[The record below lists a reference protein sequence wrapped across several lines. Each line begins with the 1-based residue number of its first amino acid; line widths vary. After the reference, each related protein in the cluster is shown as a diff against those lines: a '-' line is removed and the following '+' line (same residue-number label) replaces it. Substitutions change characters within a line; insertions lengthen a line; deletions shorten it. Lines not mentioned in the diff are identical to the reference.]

1 MSRKKKSYNHFNLC
15 HKLKKFKEENEIC
28 LDFTFRNNQFISAK
42 RFHESMSPIQISSS
56 HPIPFEEK
64 VNISIKPKSLKSL
77 IIPSPLVLN
86 IKKGNN
92 EELLLNDIS
101 LKNYSS
107 TNSEENGNEIIES
120 FDNKDASNNNN
131 DDCYYIDENNF
142 IIMKEG
148 ANKMT
153 ILDILERNSKEITLS
168 NL

>member
-1 MSRKKKSYNHFNLC
+1 MSKKIKSYNHVNLC
-15 HKLKKFKEENEIC
+15 HKVKKFKEENEIC

-107 TNSEENGNEIIES
+107 TNSEENGTYLHSKAISPFMPLIQYSSHLEYFHIHHQKHRRIFPTRLS
-120 FDNKDASNNNN
+120 YQKDSNQ
-131 DDCYYIDENNF
+131 
-142 IIMKEG
+142 G
-148 ANKMT
+148 HP
-153 ILDILERNSKEITLS
+153 ERY
-168 NL
+168 